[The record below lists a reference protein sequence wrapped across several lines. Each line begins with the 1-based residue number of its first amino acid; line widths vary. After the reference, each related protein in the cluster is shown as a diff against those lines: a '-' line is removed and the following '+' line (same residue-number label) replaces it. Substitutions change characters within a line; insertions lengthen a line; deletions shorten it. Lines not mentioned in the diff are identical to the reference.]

1 MSIVATLGIVGGLVV
16 LALMAV
22 APVLV
27 SLNERFPVE
36 ERGPRPADRTRQSLL
51 SRHPSLLRRHTA
63 TH

>member
-1 MSIVATLGIVGGLVV
+1 MSIVATLGIIGGLVV

-22 APVLV
+22 GPALV

-36 ERGPRPADRTRQSLL
+36 ERAPQQADRTRQSLL
-51 SRHPSLLRRHTA
+51 RRRSNLLEHHTA